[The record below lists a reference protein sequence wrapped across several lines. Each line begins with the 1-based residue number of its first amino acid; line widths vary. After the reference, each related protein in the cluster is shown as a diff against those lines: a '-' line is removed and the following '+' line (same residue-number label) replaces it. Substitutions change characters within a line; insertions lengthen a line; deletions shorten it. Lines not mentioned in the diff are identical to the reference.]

1 MRLASYLWNGSQH
14 VGFFASDRLY
24 SLTLAAEG
32 GAGCGIGKF
41 GDMAEFL
48 GLGNASLDWA
58 RSLEGSTDNFCSLD
72 DVKLLP
78 PVTNPEKIICIGRN
92 YAEHASETGSD
103 LPKEPLFF
111 TKFNSSL
118 AGANDPVILPKISS
132 QVDYEAEL
140 AVIIGRE
147 GKYISYDNAFDYV
160 AGYMVFDDVSAR
172 DWQFRT
178 GQFTTGKTFDTFGS
192 CGPFLVTKDEV
203 PDPHNLSI
211 KLTLNGQVMQDSNT
225 SKLIFNIPKCIEYL
239 SQLFPLRPGDI
250 ISTGTPSGVGFA
262 RKPPIFM
269 KDGDKVRIEIE
280 KVGVLETTIMAEA
293 R

>member
-14 VGFFASDRLY
+14 VGFFANDQLH
-24 SLTLAAEG
+24 SLTLAAERSSG
-32 GAGCGIGKF
+32 LGIGKF
-41 GDMAEFL
+41 TDMTEFL
-48 GLGNASLDWA
+48 RLGDAATEWA
-58 RSLEGSTDNFCSLD
+58 RGLTNSTAHLCSLD
-72 DVKLLP
+72 EVKLLP

-118 AGANDPVILPKISS
+118 AGANDPVILPRISQ

-147 GKYISYDNAFDYV
+147 GKYISYGDAFDYV

-211 KLTLNGQVMQDSNT
+211 KLTLNDQVMQDSNT

-262 RKPPIFM
+262 RKPPVFM
-269 KDGDKVRIEIE
+269 KNGDKVRIEIE
-280 KVGVLETTIMAEA
+280 RVGVLESDITGEA
-293 R
+293 

>member
-1 MRLASYLWNGSQH
+1 MRLASYLWNGRQH
-14 VGFFASDRLY
+14 VGFFANDRLY
-24 SLTLAAEG
+24 SLTLAAERAAVG
-32 GAGCGIGKF
+32 NFDDMTGFLRLVAGAK
-41 GDMAEFL
+41 
-48 GLGNASLDWA
+48 NWA
-58 RSLEGSTDNFCSLD
+58 PWLTNPTTDSCSLD
-72 DVKLLP
+72 GVKLLP
-78 PVTNPEKIICIGRN
+78 PVTNPEKIICIGKN
-92 YAEHASETGSD
+92 YAEHAEETGSA

-118 AGANDPVILPKISS
+118 SGANDPVILPRISS

-147 GKYISYDNAFDYV
+147 GKNISYDNAFDYV

-211 KLTLNGQVMQDSNT
+211 RLTLNDQVMQDSNT

-239 SQLFPLRPGDI
+239 SQLFPLRLGDI

-262 RKPPIFM
+262 RKPPVFM

-280 KVGVLETTIMAEA
+280 RVGVLESEIKAEEQL
-293 R
+293 

>member
-1 MRLASYLWNGSQH
+1 MRLASYLWESRSH
-14 VGFFASDRLY
+14 VGFFSNDRLH
-24 SLTLAAEG
+24 SLTLAAED
-32 GAGCGIGKF
+32 AGSEIGKF
-41 GDMAEFL
+41 SDMTGFLRLGDAAM
-48 GLGNASLDWA
+48 NWA
-58 RSLEGSTDNFCSLD
+58 RGLADSTGNSCLLS

-78 PVTNPEKIICIGRN
+78 PVTNPEKIICIGKN
-92 YAEHASETGSD
+92 YAEHAEETGST

-118 AGANDPVILPKISS
+118 SGANDPVILPRISS

-147 GKYISYDNAFDYV
+147 GKNISYDNAFDHV

-211 KLTLNGQVMQDSNT
+211 KLTLNDQVMQDSNT

-262 RKPPIFM
+262 RKPPVFM

-280 KVGVLETTIMAEA
+280 RVGVLESDIRAE
-293 R
+293 